1 MPICQAVY
9 DRQETNST
17 LFLRLSNLFQSFLPA
32 RMNNPMFAATSEHET
47 NEFMPPMAYK
57 RARTYEPESRGL
69 YLNHP
74 TVREFLGDQN
84 YVKTP
89 FEVC

>member
-1 MPICQAVY
+1 MTHAYICLASIVMPICQAVY
-9 DRQETNST
+9 DRQETYST

-69 YLNHP
+69 YLTLH
-74 TVREFLGDQN
+74 
-84 YVKTP
+84 
-89 FEVC
+89 CA